1 MFVAIGDP
9 ALWGRGHGTEAS
21 RLICEYGFFFR
32 SLHSIKV
39 EVNGYN
45 VRAARVYGRIGFKH
59 AGRLRGALLLNG
71 VRHDRIIMDLI
82 RDELTPQYAAFAV

>member
-71 VRHDRIIMDLI
+71 VRHDQIIMDLL